1 MDLVKLEKSQLKK
14 AAAVAA
20 AAFFNYPMMVHYFPD
35 PEKRKKKLPWYLK
48 NVLKSAMRYGEVFAT
63 RDVSGVLFIL
73 PPGHTRLTTKEY
85 IRCGFLL
92 TPLVLGSKQYKLSS
106 ECEKFVGDTHERL
119 MEGIPHYYLWG
130 LVIDPKEQ
138 RKGVGTELM
147 KIITDK
153 ADEKDL
159 PVYLETHE
167 RNNVTYYERFGF
179 RLMHTDVIPG
189 HGMDIWCLLRD
200 AKGKG

>member
-1 MDLVKLEKSQLKK
+1 
-14 AAAVAA
+14 
-20 AAFFNYPMMVHYFPD
+20 
-35 PEKRKKKLPWYLK
+35 
-48 NVLKSAMRYGEVFAT
+48 
-63 RDVSGVLFIL
+63 
-73 PPGHTRLTTKEY
+73 
-85 IRCGFLL
+85 
-92 TPLVLGSKQYKLSS
+92 VLGSKQYKISS

-119 MEGIPHYYLWG
+119 MDGIPHYYLWG

-153 ADEKDL
+153 ADEKNL

-179 RLMHTDVIPG
+179 KLIHTDAIPG